1 MCKEELEEL
10 YRQGKCFATQ
20 TKEGTYYAFSFMKY
34 EHVFLVLSEA
44 ADIDWYKTEVLD
56 LIIVDVTMKAAGNK
70 FIWFHEQEKPVSF
83 NRSCIFQTEHLV
95 YRVFMNIYNS

>member
-20 TKEGTYYAFSFMKY
+20 TEEGTYYAFSFMKD

-56 LIIVDVTMKAAGNK
+56 LIIVESMMKTAENGPVR
-70 FIWFHEQEKPVSF
+70 FHEQEKPVSF
-83 NRSCIFQTEHLV
+83 NRSCIFKTEHLI
-95 YRVFMNIYNS
+95 YRVFMNICNL